1 MKFAP
6 LVENEI
12 LKLLKRRRFRVA
24 LLILVA
30 LNGLIVFA
38 QTQTKDR
45 RPARDWRI
53 ALSGSCGASR
63 RARGRC

>member
-1 MKFAP
+1 MRFAP

-24 LLILVA
+24 LLILIA

-38 QTQTKDR
+38 QTQAKDR
-45 RPARDWRI
+45 RPQRDWRI
-53 ALSGSCGASR
+53 GRASCR
-63 RARGRC
+63 ERVCYVV